1 MVAIVLTLFIVC
13 PHFWH
18 IFCYNA
24 FTNFFRLQRQTM
36 NFQITNTT
44 LHDIQADLEI
54 ILVIK
59 GNLKHAFV
67 QDKKL
72 LKKANFSGA
81 QDTLCLLINN
91 DRLYVGADSLK
102 GSDIRPAIAT
112 AMRSLLGKKA
122 YKHIKV
128 GTYLSHPRC
137 TATLRAMVEGM
148 VLGSYSFDHYKSKK
162 NKMHINEVSI
172 SMQGYSKHEV
182 SLESASR
189 AVHNGEIAAT
199 ATNFTRDIVN
209 TTPEDCYP
217 KTLAKIAR
225 KLAKQN
231 SLECTILAPK
241 ELKKEKMGSLLAVA
255 RASRH
260 KPRVIH
266 LAHTPKNPKAVVT
279 LVGKG
284 LTYDSGGLSL
294 KPSDFMV
301 TMKSDKSG
309 GSAVLGIMKAISE
322 MNVPVEVHGFIGAVE
337 NMIGGDAYKP
347 DDVLTAKNGKTI
359 EVRNTD
365 AEGRLVLADVLCYA
379 QQEVKA
385 DYLFDMATLTGA
397 CVVGVGQ
404 YTSGVMGNSPK
415 VVERVLESAKNAG
428 ENATALHF
436 NRYLKK
442 SLKSEIADIC
452 NISNTRYGGAITA
465 GQFLSTFIDEEH
477 KNRWAHIDIAGPAFV
492 ESVWGENPHGASGA
506 GVRTMIRTIE
516 KLSRGEG
523 HNGVHGTRK

>member
-1 MVAIVLTLFIVC
+1 MHFQLT
-13 PHFWH
+13 HH
-18 IFCYNA
+18 
-24 FTNFFRLQRQTM
+24 
-36 NFQITNTT
+36 T
-44 LHDIQADLEI
+44 LSEIKADLEI

-59 GNLKHAFV
+59 QNMDHTFI

-72 LKKANFSGA
+72 LKKAGFEAA
-81 QDTLCLLINN
+81 QDECCLLVEKN
-91 DRLYVGADSLK
+91 RLYVGAASLK
-102 GSDIRPAIAT
+102 GNDIRPAIAT
-112 AMRSLLGKKA
+112 AIRTLQGKKP
-122 YKHIKV
+122 YKHIKLA
-128 GTYLSHPRC
+128 TYLSHPRC
-137 TATLRAMVEGM
+137 TASLRAMVEGI
-148 VLGSYSFDHYKSKK
+148 VLGRYTFTAYKSKK
-162 NKMHINEVSI
+162 NRSPIKKVTLSLE
-172 SMQGYSKHEV
+172 GYSKYEI
-182 SLESASR
+182 SIESASR
-189 AVHNGEIAAT
+189 AVHNAEIAAS

-209 TTPEDCYP
+209 TPPEDCTP
-217 KTLAKIAR
+217 ETLADIAR
-225 KLAKQN
+225 KLSKQHA
-231 SLECTILAPK
+231 LQCTILTPK
-241 ELKKEKMGSLLAVA
+241 ALKKEKMGSLLAVA

-266 LAHTPKNPKAVVT
+266 LAHTPKAPKAVVT

-294 KPSDFMV
+294 KPADYMV

-309 GSAVLGIMKAISE
+309 GSAVLGIMKAVAE
-322 MNVPVEVHGFIGAVE
+322 MDLPIEVHGFIGAVE

-365 AEGRLVLADVLCYA
+365 AEGRLVLADVLAYA
-379 QQEVKA
+379 QQEIEA

-404 YTSGVMGNSPK
+404 YTSGVMGNNDK
-415 VVERVLESAKNAG
+415 VIDRVLESAFNAG
-428 ENATALHF
+428 ELATKLDF
-436 NRYLKK
+436 NRYLAK

-465 GQFLSTFIDEEH
+465 GQFLSEFIDEKH

-492 ESVWGENPHGASGA
+492 ESAWGENPHGASGA
-506 GVRTMIRTIE
+506 GVRMMLRTIE
-516 KLSRGEG
+516 KLARGKG